1 MGKIAAEKSYLDE
14 FMHRDQEGLIEELR
28 QANRQH
34 NKKVKEGVLSVL
46 KTQADLTEKVFER
59 QKYSA
64 KEILTRKRHT
74 KISGTTLEDERREH
88 TSTTSMAE
96 YERQVQ
102 MLYKITPQIQAKLD
116 KIKAS
121 NEKQKEKIAKP
132 GLLDRLLNCNILG
145 QTLMANPRFYKM
157 DPHVHLPDLCRRCRR
172 PLVET
177 LESRFTSIGILFCL
191 FLPII
196 GILLLFANR
205 EFACVICEELY
216 VYGDL
221 TARPDE
227 DSGDEA
233 EEGR

>member
-1 MGKIAAEKSYLDE
+1 MGKLAAERSYLDD
-14 FMHRDQEGLIEELR
+14 FMPRDQEGLIEELR
-28 QANRQH
+28 KANKQH
-34 NKKVKEGVLSVL
+34 NSKVKESVLSVL
-46 KTQADLTEKVFER
+46 KTQAHLTEKVFER

-64 KEILTRKRHT
+64 KEILSRKRHT
-74 KISGTTLEDERREH
+74 KIGTSLEDDKRP
-88 TSTTSMAE
+88 TSSTSLAE

-116 KIKAS
+116 KIKAK
-121 NEKQKEKIAKP
+121 NEKQKDKISKP
-132 GLLDRLLNCNILG
+132 GLFDKLLNCSILG

-157 DPHVHLPDLCRRCRR
+157 NPHVHLPDLCRRCRR
-172 PLVET
+172 PLIET
-177 LESRFTSIGILFCL
+177 LESRFTSIGILFFL

-205 EFACVICEELY
+205 EFACVICEEIY

-227 DSGDEA
+227 DSDEEA
-233 EEGR
+233 EERR